1 MGHLIVFSQTDLG
14 QCSAARFTYKGNVD
28 DLFAWAL
35 VFAPVRARVLPE
47 HGKSEKEKRSSA
59 PPCTKCGCESEFV
72 ARLSPWIDGPG
83 YRIYRCNACGHVDW
97 LELPIGKPRTSITAE

>member
-35 VFAPVRARVLPE
+35 VFAPVVIGCAVGWVLFRWTNE
-47 HGKSEKEKRSSA
+47 TT
-59 PPCTKCGCESEFV
+59 C
-72 ARLSPWIDGPG
+72 
-83 YRIYRCNACGHVDW
+83 
-97 LELPIGKPRTSITAE
+97 